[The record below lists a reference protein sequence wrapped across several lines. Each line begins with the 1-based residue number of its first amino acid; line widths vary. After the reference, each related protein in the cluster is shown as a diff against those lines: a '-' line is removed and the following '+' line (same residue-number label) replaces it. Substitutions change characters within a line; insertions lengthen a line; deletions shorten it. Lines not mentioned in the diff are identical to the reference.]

1 MFIYFFQLRKKH
13 PFEAKAFESAWILNP
28 FSTFVV
34 FLFVFLRTTGSA
46 KFADRIASDEASR
59 GYPEAEKFAE
69 KALHEGRKA
78 LAETVTMLEDALEE

>member
-1 MFIYFFQLRKKH
+1 LCSLQT
-13 PFEAKAFESAWILNP
+13 A
-28 FSTFVV
+28 
-34 FLFVFLRTTGSA
+34 GSA